1 MKNIETIIVGVTS
14 KKQFSL
20 AVREAQKLSELFGAL
35 IYPVHIIEPLS
46 VKLFHPKSTDEVLDK
61 VMIKLSDEIQRLYP
75 DHGNHKIE
83 APLISVGNTAKEL
96 ADIAKKIGNS
106 LIVIGRH
113 SSGLKHMLSK
123 SHAERLVKYAE
134 GPVWIHPDKAF
145 TGIPK
150 KILCP
155 VDFTTA
161 CQKAAA
167 EALSFA
173 EQTGADLEFVHVL
186 PEVINYS
193 DFDGYLSTNNGISE
207 ITDDVFRKE
216 AELQF
221 SSLYNLLN
229 IDVGRHPHHVR
240 FGDPSAQI
248 NDFAAEIKA
257 DLLVVSS
264 SSNHKLE
271 KLITGSTVR
280 HIIHDAKID
289 VLVVK

>member
-20 AVREAQKLSELFGAL
+20 AVREAQKLSQLFGAL

-46 VKLFHPKSTDEVLDK
+46 VKLLHPKSTDEVLDK
-61 VMIKLSDEIQRLYP
+61 IMIKLSDEIQHLYP
-75 DHGNHKIE
+75 DNGHHKIE

-96 ADIAKKIGNS
+96 ASIAKKIGNS

-113 SSGLKHMLSK
+113 STGFMHMLGK

-150 KILCP
+150 RILCP
-155 VDFTTA
+155 VDFTAA

-167 EALSFA
+167 QALLFA
-173 EQTGADLEFVHVL
+173 QQTGADLEFIHVL

-193 DFDGYLSTNNGISE
+193 DFDGYLSSNDGVTQ

-216 AELQF
+216 AEQQF
-221 SSLYNLLN
+221 RRLYNLLN
-229 IDVGRHPHHVR
+229 IEPERYPHHVR

-248 NDFAAEIKA
+248 HLFAEETKAELI
-257 DLLVVSS
+257 VVSS
-264 SSNHKLE
+264 SSNHNIE
-271 KLITGSTVR
+271 KMITGSTVR

-289 VLVVK
+289 ILVVK

>member
-46 VKLFHPKSTDEVLDK
+46 VKLLHPKSTDEVLDE
-61 VMIKLSDEIQRLYP
+61 MMMKLSDEIQRLYP
-75 DHGNHKIE
+75 DHGTHKIE

-96 ADIAKKIGNS
+96 ANIAKKIGNS
-106 LIVIGRH
+106 LIVVGRH
-113 SSGLKHMLSK
+113 SSGLMHMLGK

-155 VDFTTA
+155 VDFTNS

-173 EQTGADLEFVHVL
+173 EQTGAKLEFIHVL

-193 DFDGYLSTNNGISE
+193 DFDGYLSTNSGVTE

-216 AELQF
+216 AETQF
-221 SSLYNLLN
+221 RRLYNLLN
-229 IDVGRHPHHVR
+229 IDEERHPHRLR

-248 NDFAAEIKA
+248 HILAEEIKA
-257 DLLVVSS
+257 DLIVVSS

-271 KLITGSTVR
+271 KMITGSTVR
-280 HIIHDAKID
+280 HIIHDAKVD